1 MYNHAYEQTG
11 GRERQAALPRRVQ
24 GGLGAAAA
32 LLLLGT
38 LAGGSASADFFV
50 FAAATASVGD
60 DTQGNHVGPV
70 NQEFVAVGLVTVQ
83 TQAGDHGSGESR
95 AGLGSL
101 GVSGAAIS
109 VDRMPAGGGA
119 VAEWG
124 DTFIATSS
132 NPAGTQVTFRATLA
146 LSDSI
151 FASAT
156 VFGVADASLMLND
169 DPIPVLHLR
178 DSAGIDGVPIVTR
191 TATVT
196 FTEPVGVPFR
206 LIGNLTAGTTAGS
219 SQLDPRID
227 NGTVTVNALDTAMFN
242 LDPLTPGGGY
252 TTDSGV
258 SYTTSS
264 AAAVPE
270 PASLTLF
277 GLGALGLLGY
287 GRRWRRKPP
296 NPSGAKG
303 QG

>member
-1 MYNHAYEQTG
+1 
-11 GRERQAALPRRVQ
+11 
-24 GGLGAAAA
+24 LGTATAA

-38 LAGGSASADFFV
+38 PAAGPAWADFLV

-60 DTQGNHVGPV
+60 DTRGDHVGPV
-70 NQEFVAVGLVTVQ
+70 NQDFVAVGLVTVQ
-83 TQAGDHGSGESR
+83 TQAGDFGSGESR

-101 GVSGAAIS
+101 GVSGEAIS
-109 VDRMPAGGGA
+109 VDRMPVGGGA
-119 VAEWG
+119 VAEWV

-132 NPAGTQVTFRATLA
+132 NPAVTQVTFQATLA
-146 LSDSI
+146 LTDSI

-169 DPIPVLHLR
+169 DPIPILHLR

-227 NGTVTVNALDTAMFN
+227 NGAVIVNALDTATFN

-258 SYTTSS
+258 SYVSS
-264 AAAVPE
+264 PADAVPE
-270 PASLTLF
+270 PATFTLF
-277 GLGALGLLGY
+277 GLGALVLLGY
-287 GRRWRRKPP
+287 GRLCRR
-296 NPSGAKG
+296 
-303 QG
+303 